1 MALKRFCP
9 KCKTLIDAGNRY
21 CSLCQCKIDEQQAER
36 MKQRKEQG
44 KDKER
49 HKRYKAQRKDQREQ
63 RFYSSNQWELMK
75 QTIINKYKGMCIYSY
90 YIENKIVSYDTIH
103 HIVPVKDDWNMRLHL
118 YNLIPVTESVHQKLH
133 KLYEK
138 DKEGTQQMLNN
149 LIAKWNGW
157 G

>member
-9 KCKTLIDAGNRY
+9 KCKVLIDAGNRY
-21 CSLCQCKIDEQQAER
+21 CASCSDKVVQQQAER

-49 HKRYKAQRKDQREQ
+49 HKAYKAKRTDEREQ
-63 RFYSSNQWELMK
+63 RFYSSKQWELMK
-75 QTIINKYKGMCIYSY
+75 LTIINKYKGMCIYTY
-90 YIENKIVSYDTIH
+90 YKEDRIVPYDTIH
-103 HIVPVKDDWNMRLHL
+103 HIIPVKDDWNMRLHL

-133 KLYEK
+133 KMYK
-138 DKEGTQQMLNN
+138 HDKEQAQKELKE

-157 G
+157 N